1 MGKELK
7 MQKRFKSTIQRIF
20 SYVRANKGF
29 TLIEIMVVVTIIAI
43 LSAVIIPN
51 VINYPKRARATAA
64 KLQIQQFKTPLE
76 LYYNEKG
83 RYPSTE
89 EGLEALVK
97 EGLIKKIPLDP
108 WSNPYHYR
116 YPGETNPDEYEIWSY
131 GADNKEGGEG
141 FNADIKSSEQ

>member
-1 MGKELK
+1 MNIRKK
-7 MQKRFKSTIQRIF
+7 FTDTIHHIIEHIR
-20 SYVRANKGF
+20 SNKGF
-29 TLIEIMVVVTIIAI
+29 TLIEIMIVITIIAI
-43 LSAVIIPN
+43 LSAIIIPN
-51 VINYPKRARATAA
+51 VINYPKRARVTAT

-76 LYYNEKG
+76 LYYNDKG

-116 YPGETNPDEYEIWSY
+116 YPGEITPDEYEIWSY
-131 GADNKEGGEG
+131 GADGKEGGEG
-141 FNADIKSSEQ
+141 FNADIKSWEQ